1 MLPLRIYLGKAM
13 LLLLV
18 LLLLLIVVKLFL
30 VVLVV
35 LYNDQVSLMVF
46 WGFGRHLTFLA
57 K

>member
-1 MLPLRIYLGKAM
+1 MLPLRIYVGKAM